1 MLSNKTRSV
10 LSFAKVLCLAITF
23 FFLIGKVLE
32 KTEQRPEPEIRIRN
46 ARQVLGDEQQSEY
59 KVSIEN
65 EEMLKFMSNILK
77 CRTS

>member
-1 MLSNKTRSV
+1 MLSNNPPSV

-23 FFLIGKVLE
+23 FFLTGKVLE
-32 KTEQRPEPEIRIRN
+32 KTDKRPEPELRN
-46 ARQVLGDEQQSEY
+46 VREVLWVEQQSEY
-59 KVSIEN
+59 KVSIKN